1 MSYRE
6 RIEGFLK
13 AVDILIA
20 AAALPDIL
28 SFSLIDF
35 NNFNFFEEKYINMV
49 EAKKEVVADPAAP
62 EKSDATKEEKK
73 IGKFT
78 HGDHMI
84 HLLFQK
90 GKKFV
95 PLTKDET

>member
-1 MSYRE
+1 
-6 RIEGFLK
+6 
-13 AVDILIA
+13 
-20 AAALPDIL
+20 
-28 SFSLIDF
+28 
-35 NNFNFFEEKYINMV
+35 MV